1 MLSKDEIRRIV
12 DGERGPRNANAEV
25 DALRERV
32 KELEWYIDQ
41 AGPAIVLWL
50 EVLRQHNAEEEYFR
64 TMVKDCADV
73 ERLAR
78 WRERLR
84 RKLTELRKRRK
95 RGQLRWAFLRTRG
108 AGPGSKK
115 PGRRAKNCR
124 GMRAGGVKVE

>member
-84 RKLTELRKRRK
+84 RKLTELRKR
-95 RGQLRWAFLRTRG
+95 
-108 AGPGSKK
+108 
-115 PGRRAKNCR
+115 
-124 GMRAGGVKVE
+124 

>member
-12 DGERGPRNANAEV
+12 DGERLFARPRGDEGEIK
-25 DALRERV
+25 ALQERV

-50 EVLRQHNAEEEYFR
+50 EILRQHNAEEEYFR

-84 RKLTELRKRRK
+84 RKVTELKGK
-95 RGQLRWAFLRTRG
+95 
-108 AGPGSKK
+108 
-115 PGRRAKNCR
+115 
-124 GMRAGGVKVE
+124 

>member
-12 DGERGPRNANAEV
+12 DGERGPRNADAEV

-41 AGPAIVLWL
+41 AGPAIALWL

-84 RKLTELRKRRK
+84 RKVTELKGK
-95 RGQLRWAFLRTRG
+95 
-108 AGPGSKK
+108 
-115 PGRRAKNCR
+115 
-124 GMRAGGVKVE
+124 

>member
-12 DGERGPRNANAEV
+12 DGERGPRNADAEV

-41 AGPAIVLWL
+41 AGPAIALWL
-50 EVLRQHNAEEEYFR
+50 EVLRQHKAEEEYFR

-84 RKLTELRKRRK
+84 RKLTELKGK
-95 RGQLRWAFLRTRG
+95 
-108 AGPGSKK
+108 
-115 PGRRAKNCR
+115 
-124 GMRAGGVKVE
+124 

>member
-12 DGERGPRNANAEV
+12 DGERGPRNEGAEV
-25 DALRERV
+25 AALRERV
-32 KELEWYIDQ
+32 KELEWYIEQ

-84 RKLTELRKRRK
+84 RKVTELKE
-95 RGQLRWAFLRTRG
+95 G
-108 AGPGSKK
+108 
-115 PGRRAKNCR
+115 
-124 GMRAGGVKVE
+124 